1 MAPMGGSGSNGKQHT
16 VALMRGN
23 PRGPYRGNGSYGRQL
38 TVAPIRGVVAPIGGS
53 TQWLLWE
60 AAHVASW
67 FISLR
72 KSPDV
77 GSAKRNMAA
86 PSTVSKRSQQLKC
99 LGKQLFCTLSGSA

>member
-1 MAPMGGSGSNGKQHT
+1 MAPIKGI
-16 VALMRGN
+16 VALM
-23 PRGPYRGNGSYGRQL
+23 
-38 TVAPIRGVVAPIGGS
+38 GGS

-77 GSAKRNMAA
+77 RSAKRNMAA
-86 PSTVSKRSQQLKC
+86 PSTVSKRNQQLKC
-99 LGKQLFCTLSGSA
+99 LGK